1 MTCAV
6 FSDFVPSCKTSVK
19 IVILN
24 PVSSPSIIGAAAS
37 GRRTYKGGRRASRAA
52 PFVGSYSTGAAADA
66 AGVADVVAFHDG
78 EKSEKIADIIFEPF
92 NSSKTFFSANRKKQ
106 HTSFWTPKSEK

>member
-1 MTCAV
+1 MSKRTCAVFSDFAVGDTPAVFSVFISEKNVFELLKGSKMTCAV

-52 PFVGSYSTGAAADA
+52 P
-66 AGVADVVAFHDG
+66 
-78 EKSEKIADIIFEPF
+78 PL
-92 NSSKTFFSANRKKQ
+92 
-106 HTSFWTPKSEK
+106 